1 MANNISDIQENY
13 IELKEILSSR
23 YEEVNGLDFYRYLF
37 PNNENRGELNTD
49 YSKPNAIYL
58 YKD

>member
-23 YEEVNGLDFYRYLF
+23 YEEVNGLDFYRYIF
-37 PNNENRGELNTD
+37 PNNENRGDRLF
-49 YSKPNAIYL
+49 KA
-58 YKD
+58 

>member
-23 YEEVNGLDFYRYLF
+23 YEEVNRLDFYRYIF
-37 PNNENRGELNTD
+37 PNNENRGDRLF
-49 YSKPNAIYL
+49 KA
-58 YKD
+58 